1 MGRSA
6 YGGRPP
12 AMRHCGARRG
22 SYQSLTVPGKRG
34 LGGKLMARV
43 QAERKRVDDVLDTDE
58 ARGLIESG
66 RESGSLT
73 TEEIALAFDELDLET
88 GQLDDFYQALEE
100 QQIEVVAPEADEE
113 TVAPGRV
120 LEASTDALQLF

>member
-1 MGRSA
+1 
-6 YGGRPP
+6 
-12 AMRHCGARRG
+12 
-22 SYQSLTVPGKRG
+22 
-34 LGGKLMARV
+34 MARV

-58 ARGLIESG
+58 ARGLIESA

-100 QQIEVVAPEADEE
+100 QQIEVVTPEADEI
-113 TVAPGRV
+113 GRAHV
-120 LEASTDALQLF
+120 